1 MTQPQA
7 RPDRPAPPDDGFA
20 PPAPRGGRL
29 HATRV
34 RLRALR
40 MKVRA
45 RPGWNLAWRIG
56 IGVLG
61 TVVLVLGVI
70 LIPYPGPGWLV
81 VFAGLGILATEF
93 AWAGRLLRFARGY
106 YDRWAAWVKR
116 QNPFVQLL
124 LGFATL
130 IVVLATLWLLDAL
143 WLVARIVGLGE
154 WTWLHSPIMA

>member
-1 MTQPQA
+1 
-7 RPDRPAPPDDGFA
+7 
-20 PPAPRGGRL
+20 
-29 HATRV
+29 
-34 RLRALR
+34 

-61 TVVLVLGVI
+61 GVVLVLGI
-70 LIPYPGPGWLV
+70 IAIPYPGPGWLI

-93 AWAGRLLRFARGY
+93 TWAGRLLRFARRY

-116 QNPFVQLL
+116 QNKVVQLL
-124 LGFATL
+124 LALATL
-130 IVVLATLWLLDAL
+130 AFVLATLWLLDAL
-143 WLVARIVGLGE
+143 WLVAKIVGLGH

>member
-7 RPDRPAPPDDGFA
+7 RPDRPAPPDGGSGA
-20 PPAPRGGRL
+20 PTPRDGRL
-29 HATRV
+29 HDARV
-34 RLRALR
+34 RLRAFR

-61 TVVLVLGVI
+61 GVVLVLGI
-70 LIPYPGPGWLV
+70 IAIPYPGPGWLI

-93 AWAGRLLRFARGY
+93 TWAGRLLRFARRY

-116 QNPFVQLL
+116 QNKVVQLL
-124 LGFATL
+124 LALATL
-130 IVVLATLWLLDAL
+130 AFVLATLWLLDAL
-143 WLVARIVGLGE
+143 WLVAKIVGLGH